1 MSNESFY
8 KKVIELVVRSTE
20 RELSDDD
27 VTLSSHF
34 QNDLM
39 FDSISAMTLAVY
51 IQEEFGID
59 VSEDIE
65 RYHNVQTVEELAG
78 FIKNKMDV
86 NK

>member
-1 MSNESFY
+1 MSSEIFY
-8 KKVIELVVRSTE
+8 KKVIELVIRSTE

-27 VTLSSHF
+27 ITLSSHF

-51 IQEEFGID
+51 IQEEFGVD

-78 FIKNKMDV
+78 FIKNKMEV

>member
-1 MSNESFY
+1 MSSEIFY

-20 RELSDDD
+20 RELSDEDI
-27 VTLSSHF
+27 TLSSHF

>member
-1 MSNESFY
+1 MSSEIFY

-27 VTLSSHF
+27 ITLSSHF